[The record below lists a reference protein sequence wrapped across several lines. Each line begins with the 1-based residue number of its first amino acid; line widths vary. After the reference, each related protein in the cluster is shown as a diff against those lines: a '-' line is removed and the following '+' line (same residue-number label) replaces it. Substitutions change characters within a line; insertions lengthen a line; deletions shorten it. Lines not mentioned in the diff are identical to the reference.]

1 MPPQHTPRFTTKRVR
16 FPNAIREYRLR
27 AGLTQKKL
35 GALIGRSRR
44 AVSNWECGVILPRV
58 PDLFRLAKALATLG
72 ETLYA
77 GLYCTYPR
85 EKTTDA
91 KEA

>member
-1 MPPQHTPRFTTKRVR
+1 MHPQHTPRFNTKRAR
-16 FPNAIREYRLR
+16 FPNAIREYRLK

-35 GALIGRSRR
+35 GELIGRSRR
-44 AVSNWECGVILPRV
+44 AISNWECGVILPRV
-58 PDLFRLAKALATLG
+58 PDLFRLAKALATLA

-85 EKTTDA
+85 EKTA
-91 KEA
+91 NPSEA